1 MAVKINLEN
10 LIGVKYNNLTIIEE
24 VDAIFTKGGNKKRM
38 ISCRCNCGV
47 EKTLVMSEVIN
58 GYVKSCGCYSRVL
71 AKENTTIRNTKHK
84 MYGTSEYNTWQ
95 SMKKRCLNP
104 NHKAYDYYGGRG
116 ITVCDSWINSFPNFY
131 NDMGSK
137 PNKDSSLDRID
148 NEKGYF
154 KENCRWASK
163 KTQTRNQR
171 NNRNLT
177 IDGETKTIGEWS
189 EISGI
194 KWQTIH
200 HRAFISNWKDKEI
213 LKPV

>member
-10 LIGVKYNNLTIIEE
+10 LIGSKYNNLTIIKE

-38 ISCRCNCGV
+38 ISCLCNCGV
-47 EKTLVMSEVIN
+47 EKILVMSEVIN
-58 GYVKSCGCYSRVL
+58 GYVKSCGCYSREL

-116 ITVCDSWINSFPNFY
+116 ITICDSWINSFSNFY

-137 PNKDSSLDRID
+137 PNKDSSLDRINND
-148 NEKGYF
+148 KGYF

-171 NNRNLT
+171 NNRYLT
-177 IDGETKTIGEWS
+177 IDGVTKTIGEWA

-200 HRAFISNWKDKEI
+200 HRAFISNWEDKEI